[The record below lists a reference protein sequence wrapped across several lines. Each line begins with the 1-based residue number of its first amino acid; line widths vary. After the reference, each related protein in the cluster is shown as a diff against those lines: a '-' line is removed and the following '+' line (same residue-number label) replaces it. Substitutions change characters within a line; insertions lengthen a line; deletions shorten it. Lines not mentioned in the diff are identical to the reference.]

1 LITHPQN
8 SGLRKAY
15 SSLFSEEELRELS
28 MPRLP
33 VPIWEQ
39 IDQALLYPLSE
50 GGWATLLF
58 PAALITLGSYI
69 PVLLWRLFPVFIA
82 VMYITFV
89 YSRHLKWQANG
100 RFGHP
105 PIFDIDFGFLK
116 YGMTAVAASLIPAG
130 LCCLSGL
137 FMEGAAGRFLL
148 LAGTYVLLPLG
159 IFILPMSFLAANL
172 LNRRIVAFHY
182 LFIWQSIAKIFREYF
197 TAVTFI
203 MVSLY
208 AEIVILSRLPFLRY
222 IVIGDYIAVYCT
234 MVHAYVLG
242 QLYYNNSAVL
252 GWFAQ
257 GAFVSESA
265 LPASV
270 DNAAAVSHVGEVSSG
285 QIGLPQVFQNYKR
298 KKTFDEQAYN
308 IKLRAQKARSV
319 EHQQRKLFRAGK
331 AALAAGFIAVPIVFF
346 MHAGSFS
353 FSLAY
358 IFSGAAAAA
367 AITWWRIN
375 YIFALFLQGT
385 IGFALGYSAL
395 YTGWAQPILFQLW
408 YGVWIYA
415 MNCGC
420 LLSMWAENRRDLEDS
435 PF

>member
-1 LITHPQN
+1 
-8 SGLRKAY
+8 
-15 SSLFSEEELRELS
+15 

-33 VPIWEQ
+33 VPIWDQ

-50 GGWATLLF
+50 GGWLTLLF
-58 PAALITLGSYI
+58 PAALITLGSHI
-69 PVLLWRLFPVFIA
+69 PVLLWRLFPILIA
-82 VMYITFV
+82 VMYITFI

-116 YGMTAVAASLIPAG
+116 YGMTALFASFMPAVIF
-130 LCCLSGL
+130 CSTAL
-137 FMEGAAGRFLL
+137 FLEGPAGRFISFT
-148 LAGTYVLLPLG
+148 GRYVLFPLG

-172 LNRRIVAFHY
+172 LNRRRTAFNYIFICRSIV
-182 LFIWQSIAKIFREYF
+182 KIFREYF

-203 MVSLY
+203 MISLY

-222 IVIGDYIAVYCT
+222 VVIGDYVAVYCT
-234 MVHAYVLG
+234 MIHAYVLG
-242 QLYYNNSAVL
+242 QLYYNNAAVL
-252 GWFAQ
+252 GWFTQ
-257 GAFVSESA
+257 GAFTSESA
-265 LPASV
+265 LSASDESIAEAV
-270 DNAAAVSHVGEVSSG
+270 DHVDEISAE
-285 QIGLPQVFQNYKR
+285 QIGLPHAFQEYKR
-298 KKTFDEQAYN
+298 KATFDEQAYN

-319 EHQQRKLFRAGK
+319 EHQNRKIFRAGK
-331 AALAAGFIAVPIVFF
+331 AALAAGLIAVPIVFF
-346 MHAGSFS
+346 MYVGSFS

-358 IFSGAAAAA
+358 VFSGAAAAA

-375 YIFALFLQGT
+375 YLLAMFLQGT
-385 IGFALGYSAL
+385 IGFALGYSAI
-395 YTGWAQPILFQLW
+395 YTGWAYPALPQLW

-420 LLSMWAENRRDLEDS
+420 LLSMWAQNRRELEDN